1 MLVFFTPKFL
11 FPALIA
17 ASVFPS
23 LVAYSGS
30 VFSTLALW
38 IVGIV
43 LVAGAVVTLAHGPLL
58 GSAYLYPSIPSL
70 VQDQLGRFPAALAAS
85 SSLLG
90 MVMAVGTLVS
100 AGVTFLVVAL
110 SLDPQW
116 RFLLVIAAFVVL
128 GWNMLHPLWMRRAIA
143 WISVLVFL
151 VLVAVVTYG
160 FAQYF
165 RAGAHP
171 SLLELLSGATD
182 ASELV
187 QKSNQKN
194 ALKAMAVAA
203 LLLVP
208 VSPVVRMFRN
218 EKSNVAVSALEFRI
232 LGIKAGA
239 DFALSVYLSFVV
251 AGFHW
256 NRLDTVVQGPGNW
269 VKLLEIML
277 DHQSWVTI
285 PVIALLAVGF
295 LVASYIYLSSA
306 SVLLVELGRHDLLPH
321 QVPNNWRYRGRSVL
335 GLMFLALTFAV
346 ALCAPNQMERAGLLW
361 VFYTVLAGFLG
372 QLARLRL
379 WHQRYLCGSTKRDR
393 QKAQRHHLIALL
405 SLGIST
411 VVLLLVSLAFEYP
424 WGLVALGLWLALAL
438 CIGLVQRHYR
448 QLRIKARPLMVFDD
462 SLTHT
467 RAVALVWD
475 FDKLSLNT
483 VRYAWAAHHPQLE
496 VLVVRDSARSESQLR
511 QDWAELQIPAALTV
525 IEAQG
530 ADYLTPVRNFIEAL
544 LEEDQSQ
551 TVSLYAQW
559 RVGSSRL
566 SEFFHNAT
574 PRALMRMLSGFDC
587 VTVTLVRTKL

>member
-70 VQDQLGRFPAALAAS
+70 VQDQLGRLPAALAAS

-232 LGIKAGA
+232 LGIMAGA
-239 DFALSVYLSFVV
+239 VFALSVYLSFVV

-256 NRLDTVVQGPGNW
+256 NRLDTVV
-269 VKLLEIML
+269 L

-335 GLMFLALTFAV
+335 GLMFLALTFVV
-346 ALCAPNQMERAGLLW
+346 ALCAPNQMERAVLLW

-379 WHQRYLCGSTKRDR
+379 WHQRYLCASTKRDR

-551 TVSLYAQW
+551 TVSFYVQW
-559 RVGSSRL
+559 RAGSSRL

-574 PRALMRMLSGFDC
+574 TRALMQMLSGFDC